1 MLKKA
6 DKEKIKEI
14 EHLVSEKQRIE
25 NILRKRML
33 FSIFVTREMK
43 FLDVSEFDIIK
54 VMKIKHNL
62 KKDFKEK
69 LKDVT
74 HKLLSYQIE
83 K

>member
-1 MLKKA
+1 
-6 DKEKIKEI
+6 
-14 EHLVSEKQRIE
+14 
-25 NILRKRML
+25 ML

-43 FLDVSEFDIIK
+43 FLGVSEFNLIK
-54 VMKIKHNL
+54 VMKIKHDL

-74 HKLLSYQIE
+74 QKLLSYQME

>member
-14 EHLVSEKQRIE
+14 EYLVCEKRRIE
-25 NILRKRML
+25 DILRTKMH
-33 FSIFVTREMK
+33 FSIFVTREIK
-43 FLDVSEFDIIK
+43 FLGVSEFNLIK
-54 VMKIKHNL
+54 VMKIKHDL

-74 HKLLSYQIE
+74 QKLLSYQME

>member
-14 EHLVSEKQRIE
+14 EYLVCEKRRIE
-25 NILRKRML
+25 DILRTKML

-43 FLDVSEFDIIK
+43 FLGVSEFNLIK
-54 VMKIKHNL
+54 VMKIKHDL

-74 HKLLSYQIE
+74 QKLLSYQME

>member
-74 HKLLSYQIE
+74 QKLLSYQIE

>member
-25 NILRKRML
+25 NILRTKIL
-33 FSIFVTREMK
+33 FSIFVTREMSL
-43 FLDVSEFDIIK
+43 LDVSKFNIIK
-54 VMKIKHNL
+54 IMKIKRDLRKN
-62 KKDFKEK
+62 FKQR

-74 HKLLSYQIE
+74 QKLLSYQME